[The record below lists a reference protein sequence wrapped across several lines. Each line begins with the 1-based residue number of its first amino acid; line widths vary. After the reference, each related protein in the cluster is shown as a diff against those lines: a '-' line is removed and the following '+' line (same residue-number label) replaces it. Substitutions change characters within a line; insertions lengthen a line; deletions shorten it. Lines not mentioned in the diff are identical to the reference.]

1 LKPGKTPGGSTNP
14 ATDLGRAAEV
24 GYKPEHTLEGGIAA
38 YIEWLRTHPQ

>member
-1 LKPGKTPGGSTNP
+1 LKAGKTPGGSTNP